1 MKDWIS
7 LNMTPQI
14 GPRAATKLLERFGS
28 AENVFHATRSE
39 LESLRLRAESVES
52 ILKREFHD
60 KAEKELETVR
70 NLGGDVLILDDGSYP
85 YLLRE
90 IADPPITLYVKGNWQ
105 ACFDA
110 PCVAIVGSR
119 RCSTYGENA
128 SEMLSRDLAAN
139 GVCVV
144 SGLARGID
152 SAAHRGAIAGG
163 GKTVAVLG
171 TGIGQIYPKENA
183 RLVDEILVNG
193 GAIVSQFP
201 IDTPPLKENFPYR
214 NRIIS
219 GLSLAVLLV
228 EASERSGS
236 LITARLAMEQNREVL
251 AVPGNITS
259 KNSFGTNYLI
269 KSGAKLV
276 QQWQDVVS
284 ELPQEIAAAMLPPKI
299 VEAGKNVGKE
309 NEQYK
314 LAPANLSESER
325 LIWNLLSPDEAAH
338 VDFLLEKSE
347 LSFGDLS
354 NALLGLEMKELIREL
369 AGKRYARKI

>member
-7 LNMTPQI
+7 LNMTPGV
-14 GPRAATKLLERFGS
+14 GPRAATRLLERFGS
-28 AENVFHATRSE
+28 AENVFHARRSE
-39 LESLRLRAESVES
+39 LESLRLKPETVES
-52 ILKREFHD
+52 LVKREFHE
-60 KAEKELETVR
+60 KAVEELQEVKK
-70 NLGGDVLILDDGSYP
+70 LGGDVLILDDGSYP

-90 IADPPITLYVKGNWQ
+90 IADPPITLYVRGNWQ

-110 PCVAIVGSR
+110 PCVAVVGSR

-128 SEMLSRDLAAN
+128 SLMLARDLAER
-139 GVCVV
+139 GVCIV

-152 SAAHRGAIAGG
+152 SAAHKGAIEAK

-171 TGIGQIYPKENA
+171 TGIDNVYPKENA
-183 RLVDEILVNG
+183 KLVERILDAG

-201 IDTPPLKENFPYR
+201 LGTPPLKDNFPYR

-219 GLSLAVLLV
+219 GLSLGVLIV

-259 KNSFGTNYLI
+259 RNSFGTNFLI

-276 QQWQDVVS
+276 QQWQDVAA
-284 ELPQEIAAAMLPPKI
+284 ELPHEISAAILPPTIEKAANGD
-299 VEAGKNVGKE
+299 ESKTQPELLPADLTE
-309 NEQYK
+309 NERKVY
-314 LAPANLSESER
+314 R
-325 LIWNLLSPDEAAH
+325 LLSPDEPAH
-338 VDFLLEKSE
+338 FDVLIESAKISV
-347 LSFGDLS
+347 GDLS
-354 NALLGLEMKELIREL
+354 TALLGLEIRELIRPL
-369 AGKRYARKI
+369 PGKCYARKI

>member
-1 MKDWIS
+1 
-7 LNMTPQI
+7 MTPQI
-14 GPRAATKLLERFGS
+14 GPRAATKLLEKFGS
-28 AENVFHATRSE
+28 AENVFHAQRRE
-39 LESLRLRAESVES
+39 LESLRLRPESIES
-52 ILKREFHD
+52 ILKREFHE
-60 KAEKELETVR
+60 KAEVELSKVKEI
-70 NLGGDVLILDDGSYP
+70 GGDVLNLDDGSYP

-90 IADPPITLYVKGNWQ
+90 IADPPITLYVKGDWQ

-110 PCVAIVGSR
+110 PCVAVVGSR

-128 SEMLSRDLAAN
+128 SQMLARDLAAN
-139 GVCVV
+139 GICIV

-152 SAAHRGAIAGG
+152 SAAHRGAIEAKGR
-163 GKTVAVLG
+163 TVAVMG
-171 TGIGQIYPKENA
+171 TGIGQVYPKDNA
-183 RLVDEILVNG
+183 KLVDEILDTG

-201 IDTPPLKENFPYR
+201 LDTPPLSENFPYR

-219 GLSLAVLLV
+219 GLSLGVLLV

-284 ELPQEIAAAMLPPKI
+284 ELPSEISAAILPPEIDGKKANENKQSEL
-299 VEAGKNVGKE
+299 VPAGLTGE
-309 NEQYK
+309 
-314 LAPANLSESER
+314 ER
-325 LIWNLLSPDEAAH
+325 KVWQSLSPDETMH
-338 VDFLLEKSE
+338 VDVLLEKSG
-347 LSFGDLS
+347 LSFGDL
-354 NALLGLEMKELIREL
+354 NAALLGLEMREL
-369 AGKRYARKI
+369 VRTLPGKHYARKI

>member
-1 MKDWIS
+1 MRDWIS

-28 AENVFHATRSE
+28 ADNVFHATRSE
-39 LESLRLRAESVES
+39 LESVRLRAESVES
-52 ILKREFHD
+52 ILKREFHE
-60 KAEKELETVR
+60 KAAEELEKVKDI
-70 NLGGDVLILDDGSYP
+70 GGDVLILDDGSYP

-90 IADPPITLYVKGNWQ
+90 ISDPPITLYVKGDWQ

-128 SEMLSRDLAAN
+128 SAMLSRDLAAN
-139 GVCVV
+139 GVCIV

-152 SAAHRGAIAGG
+152 TAAHRGAIAGKG
-163 GKTVAVLG
+163 RTIAVLG
-171 TGIGQIYPKENA
+171 TGIGQVYPKENA
-183 RLVDEILVNG
+183 KLVDEILAAG
-193 GAIVSQFP
+193 GAVVSQFP
-201 IDTPPLKENFPYR
+201 LETPPLPENFPYR

-219 GLSLAVLLV
+219 GLSLGVLV
-228 EASERSGS
+228 IEASERSGS

-284 ELPQEIAAAMLPPKI
+284 ELPGDIAASLLPPQI
-299 VEAGKNVGKE
+299 DEGKVQAE
-309 NEQYK
+309 SVQPE
-314 LAPANLSESER
+314 LAPANMNAAER
-325 LIWNLLSPDEAAH
+325 TVYTILSPDEPVH
-338 VDFLLEKSE
+338 IDFLLEQSN
-347 LSFGDLS
+347 LSFGDL
-354 NALLGLEMKELIREL
+354 NAALLGLEMRDLIREI